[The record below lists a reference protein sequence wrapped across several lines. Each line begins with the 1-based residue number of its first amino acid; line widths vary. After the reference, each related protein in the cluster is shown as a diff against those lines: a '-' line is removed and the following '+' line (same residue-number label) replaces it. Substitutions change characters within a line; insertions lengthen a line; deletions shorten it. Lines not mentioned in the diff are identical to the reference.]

1 MKTLITAEEIAA
13 RVADLGTRVAADYA
27 GRPLTLLGVLHG
39 SLPFLADLMRRV
51 DVPHRVGVVQAS
63 SYRGTATRAGKMTID
78 TSLLPDLTGRDV
90 LLVDDIFDTGRT
102 LEGLIAELGGLNVA
116 SVKTCVLLWKEGTA
130 EVARTPDYHAF
141 RIPDRFVV
149 GYGLDHDD
157 EYRHLPV
164 VAELPVGGDA
174 PSPGNRLTGE
184 ER

>member
-1 MKTLITAEEIAA
+1 MTPLITADRIAA
-13 RVADLGTRVAADYA
+13 KVAELGPRIAADYR

-39 SLPFLADLMRRV
+39 SLPFLADLMRKI

-63 SYRGTATRAGKMTID
+63 SYRGTATRAGKLTID

-102 LEGLIAELGGLNVA
+102 LEGLIAELGNLNVA
-116 SVKTCVLLWKEGTA
+116 GVKTCVLLWKEGTA
-130 EVARTPDYHAF
+130 EVSRTPDYHAF

-157 EYRHLPV
+157 EYRHLPFI
-164 VAELPVGGDA
+164 AELTEKTDELRRDGTDA
-174 PSPGNRLTGE
+174 Q
-184 ER
+184 